1 MAEMDWRKVVRM
13 IKVTLLA
20 LMLLL
25 ILLTGC
31 SSYSTNPTGLAE
43 MSPTT
48 PVPTAATPTTA
59 LPTST
64 PEMLQTEDREQ
75 VEETS
80 EVVEPKA
87 AVQEKKPGLFFFY
100 AEWCSACSEMRPV
113 IEKLEKEYS
122 DRIRFVMVDV
132 DDPEARELVSIA
144 GVRAIPLTI
153 FVTSPDG
160 QAQQWVGARPE
171 SDLRE
176 AFDEALK

>member
-1 MAEMDWRKVVRM
+1 ME
-13 IKVTLLA
+13 
-20 LMLLL
+20 
-25 ILLTGC
+25 
-31 SSYSTNPTGLAE
+31 E
-43 MSPTT
+43 
-48 PVPTAATPTTA
+48 
-59 LPTST
+59 T
-64 PEMLQTEDREQ
+64 PEA
-75 VEETS
+75 
-80 EVVEPKA
+80 VEPEA

-132 DDPEARELVSIA
+132 DDPEARELVAIA

-176 AFDEALK
+176 AFDQALK